1 MFGGCEIVAQEEEDP
16 RSRVEGGWGTPG
28 NKGRWGG
35 RRLAVGCQGKKKKK

>member
-1 MFGGCEIVAQEEEDP
+1 MRMKRQTPGAEWKAGGHRKD
-16 RSRVEGGWGTPG
+16 GTPG